1 MAPSAEGD
9 TESKQFAERIELS
22 KTAIDLL
29 PSAEI
34 VKESAAESVLD
45 DRNPAVGAASSRSDD
60 DTSINDK
67 SASLTGTST
76 STSSFPPEGD
86 SAVDDGKG
94 YSVARSGRKASKR
107 ATEKISVKKHK
118 PKKDEKN
125 KYAEEDP
132 WVQCDRCHK
141 WRHLPGTVN
150 LDSLPEH
157 WFCELNIYDPKR
169 NNCEAEEQKPKEV
182 AKEIKEMKRAKKL
195 AMKKL
200 QFEHAQAVAE
210 ELQGDTKPKNKMGG
224 RATSPKNGGSDKET
238 EFDVPDEKAVL
249 LDSIDAKGKR
259 ITDDDDDAI
268 AQFKSKA
275 KRGRPRRDEK
285 EKPGKNKDEVVDEK
299 KKQEWVQCEKCEKWR
314 RLPLRISAEDL
325 PDVWYC
331 SMNTWDIHL
340 ATCTAIEDKHEAS
353 PARTSAQY
361 SEQSQI
367 PTQFASSSK
376 LSYKNLIFGS
386 GRRLKNIS
394 ERMRAQES
402 LFSTQEEN
410 ETDMSMPPIVAY
422 ANSKVFY
429 NKSLHKV
436 TSFDGEGAPPPT
448 SVFDILPYSR
458 VWQELNNSAS
468 TFHAQNIA
476 AYNAADPHEKYRNRN
491 GSLNQ
496 EAVDTLK
503 AMAYFSLGT
512 NTRVG
517 HQILLDIHCQNWDVP
532 PHWMELRSLCTI
544 EIITFILEELIQDGL
559 VTMICKPKS
568 SYLENT
574 FYSRRPAQDV
584 VEQSRS
590 IM

>member
-1 MAPSAEGD
+1 M
-9 TESKQFAERIELS
+9 
-22 KTAIDLL
+22 
-29 PSAEI
+29 
-34 VKESAAESVLD
+34 
-45 DRNPAVGAASSRSDD
+45 
-60 DTSINDK
+60 
-67 SASLTGTST
+67 
-76 STSSFPPEGD
+76 
-86 SAVDDGKG
+86 
-94 YSVARSGRKASKR
+94 ARSGRKASKR
-107 ATEKISVKKHK
+107 AAEKISVKKHK

-150 LDSLPEH
+150 LDNLPEH
-157 WFCELNIYDPKR
+157 WFCELNMYDPKR

-249 LDSIDAKGKR
+249 LDSIDAKGKS

-448 SVFDILPYSR
+448 SVFDILPS
-458 VWQELNNSAS
+458 S
-468 TFHAQNIA
+468 
-476 AYNAADPHEKYRNRN
+476 
-491 GSLNQ
+491 SLAGVPPN
-496 EAVDTLK
+496 VLSPSIPK
-503 AMAYFSLGT
+503 AIKPSLA
-512 NTRVG
+512 
-517 HQILLDIHCQNWDVP
+517 ILLVT
-532 PHWMELRSLCTI
+532 SLMC
-544 EIITFILEELIQDGL
+544 G
-559 VTMICKPKS
+559 V
-568 SYLENT
+568 
-574 FYSRRPAQDV
+574 RPRF
-584 VEQSRS
+584 S
-590 IM
+590 

>member
-9 TESKQFAERIELS
+9 NESKQFAERIELS
-22 KTAIDLL
+22 KTAIELL
-29 PSAEI
+29 PTAER

-45 DRNPAVGAASSRSDD
+45 DRNPAVGAASPRSDD
-60 DTSINDK
+60 DTSNDDK
-67 SASLTGTST
+67 SANLTGTST
-76 STSSFPPEGD
+76 STSPFPPEGD

-94 YSVARSGRKASKR
+94 YSMARSGRKASKR
-107 ATEKISVKKHK
+107 AAEKISVKKHK

-182 AKEIKEMKRAKKL
+182 AKEMKRSKKL

-210 ELQGDTKPKNKMGG
+210 ELQGDTNPKNKMGG

-249 LDSIDAKGKR
+249 LDSIDAKGKS

-448 SVFDILPYSR
+448 SVFDILPCSR
-458 VWQELNNSAS
+458 IWQELNNSAS

-476 AYNAADPHEKYRNRN
+476 AYNAADPHEKYCNRN

-544 EIITFILEELIQDGL
+544 EIITFILEELIKDGL
-559 VTMICKPKS
+559 ITMICKPKS

>member
-22 KTAIDLL
+22 KTAIELL
-29 PSAEI
+29 PSAER

-249 LDSIDAKGKR
+249 LDSIDANGKS

-544 EIITFILEELIQDGL
+544 EIITFILEELIKDGL
-559 VTMICKPKS
+559 VSMICKPKS

>member
-22 KTAIDLL
+22 KTAIELL
-29 PSAEI
+29 PSAER

-249 LDSIDAKGKR
+249 LDSIDANGKS

-402 LFSTQEEN
+402 LFTTQEEN

-476 AYNAADPHEKYRNRN
+476 AYNAGDPHEKYRNRN

-544 EIITFILEELIQDGL
+544 EIITFILEELIKDGL
-559 VTMICKPKS
+559 VSMICKPKS

>member
-22 KTAIDLL
+22 KTAIELL
-29 PSAEI
+29 PSAER

-249 LDSIDAKGKR
+249 LDSIDANGKS

-353 PARTSAQY
+353 PARTSTQY

-544 EIITFILEELIQDGL
+544 EIVTFILEELIKDGL